1 MEGWAIIRVSSA
13 YCRTKGVRTGNR
25 GWWRELTLWARRIR
39 HCRRSAI
46 MIKKVWGDRV
56 TLAKTVLAVDPL
68 SGDTIEQDSSG

>member
-1 MEGWAIIRVSSA
+1 M
-13 YCRTKGVRTGNR
+13 
-25 GWWRELTLWARRIR
+25 TLWAHRIR